1 MPAGKISNN
10 GRGGIGRVIVDHHH
24 MKAVV
29 RIILREQ
36 RTQARSDIGFLIAG
50 RNDHADVGSVIVR
63 KHRGAAEAGE
73 KPALP
78 GGPRDQPRHDRKP

>member
-1 MPAGKISNN
+1 MAQACALPVQCGGSGGLLISLI
-10 GRGGIGRVIVDHHH
+10 RGC
-24 MKAVV
+24 V

-50 RNDHADVGSVIVR
+50 RNDHADVGSVIGR

-78 GGPRDQPRHDRKP
+78 GGPCDQPRHDRKP